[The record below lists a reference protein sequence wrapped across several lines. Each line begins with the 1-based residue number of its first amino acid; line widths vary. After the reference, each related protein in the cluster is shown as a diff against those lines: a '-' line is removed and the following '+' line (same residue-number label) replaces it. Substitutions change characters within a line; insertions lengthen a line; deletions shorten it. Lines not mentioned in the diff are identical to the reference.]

1 MQNLKNKRKVMNEIA
16 DINKSL
22 ANTLYHDNKREEK
35 RKRKKKKK
43 R

>member
-22 ANTLYHDNKREEK
+22 ANTIHPMHCTMTI